1 MQGDSIKVGK
11 IPFDLY
17 EMGQTARDC
26 KRDLVCQQR
35 SAYPARID
43 AQDTSHEFSLRRHPR
58 PFAAASGP

>member
-26 KRDLVCQQR
+26 KRDLVCQ
-35 SAYPARID
+35 
-43 AQDTSHEFSLRRHPR
+43 
-58 PFAAASGP
+58 